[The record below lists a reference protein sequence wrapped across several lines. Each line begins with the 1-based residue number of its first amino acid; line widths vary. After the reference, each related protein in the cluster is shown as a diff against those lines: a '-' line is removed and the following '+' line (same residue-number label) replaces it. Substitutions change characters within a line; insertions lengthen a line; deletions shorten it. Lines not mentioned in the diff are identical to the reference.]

1 MQQLEIVYRG
11 IKGAILVRKSS
22 GPTTE
27 ELPLFN
33 LKKKKKKGPIY
44 ISFPF
49 KVCKAVTL
57 YCHCYSQ
64 LICL

>member
-1 MQQLEIVYRG
+1 MQQLEIVYSG
-11 IKGAILVRKSS
+11 IKGAILVGKSS
-22 GPTTE
+22 GPPTE

-33 LKKKKKKGPIY
+33 FTEKKDPIH

-57 YCHCYSQ
+57 YCCCYCSQ